1 MTGWLLIFSLLV
13 LGGILSTLGDRLGT
27 RVGKA
32 RLSIFKLRPKSTA
45 VLITVFTGSIISA
58 ISFAIMVAF
67 NSQLRVGLFEL
78 DDIQAKIAERE
89 TELKKLEKNLYAL
102 RSGDVVISSGQSLLT
117 KTIKIEK
124 NDDIKKEIEN
134 ILQQANLNAFNL
146 AKTNKSKYRRILLVR
161 KDHIENL
168 EKIIADRRSWVVNIR
183 SAGNILRGENY
194 VYAFPEA
201 ILNKNIT
208 RKGEVIASEK
218 ISLSQP
224 DSESIRKK
232 IKLLLSSTLAEVKRR
247 GSLSSEL
254 KINATQ
260 INNLGNNLVSRKN
273 VDLEIIATENISL
286 ANSDSESIRKKIK
299 LLLSS
304 TLAEVKKRGSLSSEL
319 KVNATQI
326 NNLGKNL
333 VSRKKG
339 NIQIIAKA
347 IENSQSADKVPIS
360 LELQLLNRSFKTN
373 AK

>member
-1 MTGWLLIFSLLV
+1 VTGWLLILSLLV

-58 ISFAIMVAF
+58 ISLAIMVAF

-78 DDIQAKIAERE
+78 EDIQAKISERE
-89 TELKKLEKNLYAL
+89 NELKKLEKKLFAL
-102 RSGDVVISSGQSLLT
+102 RNGDVVISSGQSLVT
-117 KTIKIEK
+117 KTIKIDKK
-124 NDDIKKEIEN
+124 NDIKKEIEA
-134 ILQQANLNAFNL
+134 ILQQANFYAFNL
-146 AKTNKSKYRRILLVR
+146 TKTNNSKYRRMLLIR

-168 EKIIADRRSWVVNIR
+168 EKIIADSRSWVVSIK

-201 ILNKNIT
+201 RLNKSIT
-208 RKGEVIASEK
+208 KKG
-218 ISLSQP
+218 
-224 DSESIRKK
+224 
-232 IKLLLSSTLAEVKRR
+232 
-247 GSLSSEL
+247 
-254 KINATQ
+254 
-260 INNLGNNLVSRKN
+260 
-273 VDLEIIATENISL
+273 EIIATENISL

-339 NIQIIAKA
+339 NFLIIAKA
-347 IENSQSADKVPIS
+347 IENTQSADQVTIS
-360 LELQLLNRSFKTN
+360 LELQLLNRSLKTN
-373 AK
+373 EK